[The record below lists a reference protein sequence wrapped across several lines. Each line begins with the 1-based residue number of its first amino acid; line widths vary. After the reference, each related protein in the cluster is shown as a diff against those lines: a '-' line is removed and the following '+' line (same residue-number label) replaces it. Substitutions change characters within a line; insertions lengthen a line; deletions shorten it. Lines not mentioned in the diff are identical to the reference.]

1 MILSVDLW
9 KFARNSLTFEQAV
22 GVGTCLLGVWLYNQ
36 KETKATV
43 WIYRV
48 MACSWKA
55 MAGFIK
61 GPQKNPPCEAPD
73 ASVTRSSSG
82 TSGLGQGIKI

>member
-1 MILSVDLW
+1 VDDFECDLW

-55 MAGFIK
+55 VAGFIK
-61 GPQKNPPCEAPD
+61 GPQKIRL
-73 ASVTRSSSG
+73 VR
-82 TSGLGQGIKI
+82 LQMHL